1 MINISKKRKYLFS
14 RYLIQPISFLINHNL
29 FKIEF
34 KSNNKP
40 PIFQPK
46 SFPFSKVSLNS
57 RSVTKHFVLET
68 YYVELRLS
76 YPTNSLSILLPATE
90 ITPFPPNFCSTKL
103 QCDQKLNFWLC
114 HHLLLLSFPL
124 LDSRNLNLCETHVR
138 GLWR

>member
-1 MINISKKRKYLFS
+1 MINISEKRKYLFS
-14 RYLIQPISFLINHNL
+14 RYLILPISFLINHQ

-90 ITPFPPNFCSTKL
+90 IAPSPQTFA
-103 QCDQKLNFWLC
+103 QLNF
-114 HHLLLLSFPL
+114 SVIK
-124 LDSRNLNLCETHVR
+124 S
-138 GLWR
+138 